1 MNADPEE
8 RRVVLKDLSTESPYE
23 AFLMVSTS
31 GGSLNGSTIHF
42 GIEPLGWYHHLAFL
56 EVRQRD
62 EQSVYSPQEIIYS
75 ECVFLSS

>member
-1 MNADPEE
+1 M
-8 RRVVLKDLSTESPYE
+8 VLKDLSSESLYG
-23 AFLMVSTS
+23 AILMVCTS

-42 GIEPLGWYHHLAFL
+42 GIEPLGWCHHLAFL

-62 EQSVYSPQEIIYS
+62 EQSVYSPQEVIYS